1 MKKIILISF
10 ILLGV
15 SGCKQFDSLNPD
27 EIIRQAG
34 NPFKEYAVPDSKV
47 AKEIEDGILETEAE
61 KNGLD
66 LTSTTAH
73 LISLTKTGT
82 LGKGEV
88 RILGRLTDEKLEE
101 LKKKNLNENAIVN
114 YSCYFEYSYK
124 NGYFIWN
131 SDYKLKNFLK
141 DI

>member
-1 MKKIILISF
+1 MKKIILISL
-10 ILLGV
+10 ILLSF
-15 SGCKQFDSLNPD
+15 SGCNQLNSLNPD

-34 NPFKEYAVPDSKV
+34 NPFKEYIIPDLEV
-47 AKEIEDGILETEAE
+47 AKVIEDGILETEAE
-61 KNGLD
+61 KNSLD

-73 LISLTKTGT
+73 LVSLTKIGT

-88 RILGRLTDEKLEE
+88 RILGRLTNEKLEE
-101 LKKKNLNENAIVN
+101 LKKKNPSENAIVN

-124 NGYFIWN
+124 NGHFIWN